1 MAGGGIDYF
10 FYTPQ
15 NVFIRAP
22 KNNKE
27 IISKKTVIV
36 EQIILYLNGTSLVG
50 NQMILNPASNIS
62 VQDFK

>member
-1 MAGGGIDYF
+1 MMAGGGIDYF

-36 EQIILYLNGTSLVG
+36 
-50 NQMILNPASNIS
+50 
-62 VQDFK
+62 